1 MMMMRAIDYPIT
13 VVFNSGDTAFIIL
26 TPSSTQLSSGPASWP
41 AVPVC
46 GVLCPHYEKPRLFK
60 FPSLL

>member
-26 TPSSTQLSSGPASWP
+26 TPYPLLRTLSGQGIGLHK
-41 AVPVC
+41 V
-46 GVLCPHYEKPRLFK
+46 GQY
-60 FPSLL
+60 